1 VSLTVCL
8 GAHTLGYPE
17 GGGHFWVYLNWALGL
32 QASGCRVIWLEV
44 PEGKGSAVRIA
55 ARAASLN
62 ARLGAFG
69 LADSLALVGGIDG
82 HLDLDAAAEADLFL
96 NLRYGTGAEVVRR
109 FRRSALVDIDPG
121 LLQIWMHTGQLEVA
135 PHDVYL
141 TIGETVGTAAAR
153 FPDGGVRWQYIPPP
167 VFLPEWPPARSEAG
181 SPYTTVS
188 GWWGR
193 HWVTF
198 DGQRYCNDKRESFM
212 EYLDL
217 PARSPVRLELAL
229 TLGPDADRERELIAG
244 RGWSV
249 RDAWDVA
256 GTPEQYRAYI
266 QKSRGEF
273 SCAKPSCMRLANAW
287 ISDRTLCYLASGK
300 PAVVQHTGPSGFLPD
315 GEGLFRFR
323 TPDEAAQALRAVESD
338 YDRHAAV
345 ARALAEAHFDAGRV
359 VGRVLER
366 ALS

>member
-8 GAHTLGYPE
+8 GAHTFGYPE

-44 PEGKGSAVRIA
+44 PARDTSVVEAEG
-55 ARAASLN
+55 RAASLN
-62 ARLGAFG
+62 KRLASFG
-69 LADSLALVGGIDG
+69 LTDSLAIPGRIDG
-82 HLDLDAAAEADLFL
+82 CLDLDAAAEADLFL

-121 LLQIWMHTGQLEVA
+121 LLQIWMHTRQLRPA
-135 PHDVYL
+135 PHDMYL

-153 FPDGGVRWQYIPPP
+153 FPDGGVRWQYTPPP
-167 VFLPEWPPARSEAG
+167 VFLPEWPPARAG
-181 SPYTTVS
+181 AHAPYTTVS

-193 HWVTF
+193 QWVVF
-198 DGQRYCNDKRESFM
+198 DGQDYCNDKRESFL

-217 PARSPVRLELAL
+217 PSRSPVRLELAL
-229 TLGPDADRERELIAG
+229 TLGPGADAERELIG
-244 RGWSV
+244 RRGWRV
-249 RDAWDVA
+249 RDAWEVT
-256 GTPEQYRAYI
+256 GTPEQYRDYI

-273 SCAKPSCMRLANAW
+273 SCAKPSCIRLANAW

-300 PAVVQHTGPSGFLPD
+300 PAVVQHTGRSRFLPD

-323 TPDEAAQALRAVESD
+323 TPDEAARALRAVESD
-338 YDRHAAV
+338 YDRQAAS
-345 ARALAEAHFDAGRV
+345 ARALAEAHFDGARV
-359 VGRVLER
+359 VRRVLER